1 MRWRAFPDRI
11 TSFHTIRKIRA
22 GEKMKLHARLVLFAA
37 CLMALPLT
45 LFAQDTASG
54 KDKPLAFRT
63 AIELA
68 LKNSATT
75 GLSQAD
81 LQRARSVVRQTK
93 DVFLP
98 QMVLGSGLGAS
109 YGFPLSL
116 EGAAPSIFS
125 VNFQGALF
133 NMAQRNYIK
142 AAKSDVQVTAA
153 QNADR
158 RNDVMMETALDYVQL
173 DLLDSSLTIQK
184 EQQQSAQ
191 KFQDIVAQRI
201 QAGLDSQVEGTRAK
215 LAGAKTRLD
224 IAQTRAAADQLRLR
238 LSQLTGLPVAAIKT
252 ETETIPE
259 MPPVAQDQDL
269 PGEAVKN
276 SPVVKVADAAAQAKA
291 FRAQAERKQL
301 YPSVDF
307 VGQYAM
313 LARFNNY
320 DEFFQKFQRNNVTA
334 GVAIRFPFLSPVQR
348 AAADAAKAD
357 AAKSRKEAQTV
368 KEQVSTETLKLQRS
382 VEQLAAAREVAQL
395 EHQLAQSDIEATHAK
410 IESGAATLKD
420 EENAHVAEHERYTA
434 YLNSS
439 FELDRAQIQLMR
451 QIGQLETWALGAPKR

>member
-1 MRWRAFPDRI
+1 MR
-11 TSFHTIRKIRA
+11 
-22 GEKMKLHARLVLFAA
+22 LHARVVLIAA
-37 CLMALPLT
+37 WIVALPLT
-45 LFAQDTASG
+45 VLAQDTSSG
-54 KDKPLAFRT
+54 PDKPLAFRT

-81 LQRARSVVRQTK
+81 LQRARSVVRQTH

-98 QMVLGSGLGAS
+98 QMVLGSGLGGS

-116 EGAAPSIFS
+116 EGAAPSVFN

-133 NMAQRNYIK
+133 NLAQRNYVK
-142 AAKSDVQVTAA
+142 AAKSDVEVTTA

-158 RNDVMMETALDYVQL
+158 RNDVIMETALDYVQL
-173 DLLDSSLTIQK
+173 DLLDSSLTIER
-184 EQQQSAQ
+184 EQRQSAQ

-215 LAGAKTRLD
+215 LAGARTRLD
-224 IAQTRAAADQLRLR
+224 IAQTQAAADQLRLR
-238 LSQLTGLPVAAIKT
+238 LAQLTGLPVGAVQT
-252 ETETIPE
+252 STETIPE

-269 PGEAVKN
+269 PGEALKN
-276 SPVVKVADAAAQAKA
+276 NPVVKVADAAAQAKE

-301 YPSVDF
+301 YPAIDL
-307 VGQYAM
+307 VGQYAV

-320 DEFFQKFQRNNVTA
+320 DQFFQKFQRHNVTA
-334 GVAIRFPFLSPVQR
+334 GVAIRFPFFNPVQR

-357 AAKSRKEAQTV
+357 AAKSRKEAQSV

-395 EHQLAQSDIEATHAK
+395 EHQLAQSDIESTHAK
-410 IESGAATLKD
+410 IESGAASINAEVKDRHTLLVLYKSY
-420 EENAHVAEHERYTA
+420 YT
-434 YLNSS
+434 SS
-439 FELDRAQIQLMR
+439 YEQLLCQI
-451 QIGQLETWALGAPKR
+451 I

>member
-1 MRWRAFPDRI
+1 
-11 TSFHTIRKIRA
+11 
-22 GEKMKLHARLVLFAA
+22 MKLHARLVLIAA
-37 CLMALPLT
+37 WIMALPLT
-45 LFAQDTASG
+45 LLAQETSSG

-68 LKNSATT
+68 LKNSAST
-75 GLSQAD
+75 GLQQAD
-81 LQRARSVVRQTK
+81 LQRSRSVVRQTK

-116 EGAAPSIFS
+116 EGAAPSIFN

-133 NMAQRNYIK
+133 NMAQRNYLK

-158 RNDVMMETALDYVQL
+158 RNDVIMETALDYVQL

-184 EQQQSAQ
+184 EQQQAAQ
-191 KFQDIVAQRI
+191 KFQDIVSQRI
-201 QAGLDSQVEGTRAK
+201 EAGLDSQVENTRAK
-215 LAGAKTRLD
+215 LAGARTRLD
-224 IAQTRAAADQLRLR
+224 IAQTQAAADQLRLR
-238 LSQLTGLPVAAIKT
+238 LSQLTGLPVSAIQT
-252 ETETIPE
+252 STETIPE

-269 PGEAVKN
+269 PSEAVKN
-276 SPVVKVADAAAQAKA
+276 NPLVKVADAAAHAKA
-291 FRAQAERKQL
+291 FRAEGERKQL
-301 YPSVDF
+301 YPSVDY
-307 VGQYAM
+307 VGQYAV

-320 DEFFQKFQRNNVTA
+320 DEFFQKFQRHNVTA
-334 GVAIRFPFLSPVQR
+334 GVAIRFPFFNPVQR

-357 AAKSRKEAQTV
+357 AAKSRKEAQSV

-382 VEQLAAAREVAQL
+382 VEQLAAAREVSQL

-410 IESGAATLKD
+410 IESGAASLKD
-420 EENAHVAEHERYTA
+420 EQNARVAEHERYTA

-451 QIGQLETWALGAPKR
+451 QIGQLETWALGPPKR

>member
-1 MRWRAFPDRI
+1 M
-11 TSFHTIRKIRA
+11 
-22 GEKMKLHARLVLFAA
+22 
-37 CLMALPLT
+37 
-45 LFAQDTASG
+45 
-54 KDKPLAFRT
+54 
-63 AIELA
+63 
-68 LKNSATT
+68 
-75 GLSQAD
+75 
-81 LQRARSVVRQTK
+81 
-93 DVFLP
+93 
-98 QMVLGSGLGAS
+98 
-109 YGFPLSL
+109 
-116 EGAAPSIFS
+116 
-125 VNFQGALF
+125 
-133 NMAQRNYIK
+133 K
-142 AAKSDVQVTAA
+142 AAKSDVEVTTA

-173 DLLDSSLTIQK
+173 DLLDSSLTIQR
-184 EQQQSAQ
+184 EQQQAAQ

-215 LAGAKTRLD
+215 LAGARTRLD
-224 IAQTRAAADQLRLR
+224 IAQTQAAADQLRLR
-238 LSQLTGLPVAAIKT
+238 LSQLTGLPVT
-252 ETETIPE
+252 EIRTSTETIPE
-259 MPPVAQDQDL
+259 MPAVAQDQDL
-269 PGEAVKN
+269 PGEALKN
-276 SPVVKVADAAAQAKA
+276 NPVVKVADAAAQAKE

-301 YPSVDF
+301 YPAIDF

-334 GVAIRFPFLSPVQR
+334 GVAIRFPFFNPVQR

-395 EHQLAQSDIEATHAK
+395 EHQLAQADIEAAHAK
-410 IESGAATLKD
+410 IESGAASIKD
-420 EENAHVAEHERYTA
+420 EENARVAEHQRYTA

-451 QIGQLETWALGAPKR
+451 QIGQLETWALGPRTGK

>member
-1 MRWRAFPDRI
+1 
-11 TSFHTIRKIRA
+11 
-22 GEKMKLHARLVLFAA
+22 MKLHARVLMIAA
-37 CLMALPLT
+37 WVMALPVT
-45 LFAQDTASG
+45 LLAQDTSSG
-54 KDKPLAFRT
+54 QDKPLAFRT

-81 LQRARSVVRQTK
+81 LQRARAIVSQTHNA
-93 DVFLP
+93 FLP

-116 EGAAPSIFS
+116 EGAAPSIFN
-125 VNFQGALF
+125 VNFQGDLI
-133 NMAQRNYIK
+133 NLAQRNYVK
-142 AAKSDVQVTAA
+142 AAKSDVDVTTA

-158 RNDVMMETALDYVQL
+158 RNDVMMETAVDYVQL

-215 LAGAKTRLD
+215 LAGARTRLD
-224 IAQTRAAADQLRLR
+224 IAQTHAAADQLRLR
-238 LSQLTGLPVAAIKT
+238 LAQLTGLPVAAIRT
-252 ETETIPE
+252 STETIPE
-259 MPPVAQDQDL
+259 MPPVGQDEDL
-269 PGEAVKN
+269 PSDALKN
-276 SPVVKVADAAAQAKA
+276 NPVVKVADAAAQAKE

-301 YPSVDF
+301 YPSIDF
-307 VGQYAM
+307 VGQYAV

-320 DEFFQKFQRNNVTA
+320 DQFFQKFQRHNITA
-334 GVAIRFPFLSPVQR
+334 GVAIRFPFFNPVQR
-348 AAADAAKAD
+348 AAAEAAKAD
-357 AAKSRKEAQTV
+357 AAKSRKEARGV
-368 KEQVSTETLKLQRS
+368 KEQVSTDTLKLQRS

-395 EHQLAQSDIEATHAK
+395 EHQLAQSDIESTHAK
-410 IESGAATLKD
+410 IESGTATLKD
-420 EENAHVAEHERYTA
+420 EENARVAEHERYTA

-451 QIGQLETWALGAPKR
+451 QIGQLETWALGTPKR

>member
-1 MRWRAFPDRI
+1 
-11 TSFHTIRKIRA
+11 
-22 GEKMKLHARLVLFAA
+22 MKLHARRVLIAA
-37 CLMALPLT
+37 WIMALPLT
-45 LFAQDTASG
+45 LLAQETSPG

-68 LKNSATT
+68 LKNSAST
-75 GLSQAD
+75 GLQQAD
-81 LQRARSVVRQTK
+81 LLRASSVVRQTK

-116 EGAAPSIFS
+116 EGAAPSIFN

-133 NMAQRNYIK
+133 NMAQRNYLK

-158 RNDVMMETALDYVQL
+158 RNDVIMETALDYVQL

-184 EQQQSAQ
+184 EQQQAAQ
-191 KFQDIVAQRI
+191 KFQDIVSQRI
-201 QAGLDSQVEGTRAK
+201 DAGLDSQVENTRAK
-215 LAGAKTRLD
+215 LAGARTRLD
-224 IAQTRAAADQLRLR
+224 IAQTLAAADQLRLR
-238 LSQLTGLPVAAIKT
+238 LSQLTGLPVSAIQT
-252 ETETIPE
+252 STETIPE
-259 MPPVAQDQDL
+259 MPAVAQDQDL

-276 SPVVKVADAAAQAKA
+276 NPQVKVADAAAQAKA

-301 YPSVDF
+301 YPSVDY
-307 VGQYAM
+307 VGQYAV

-320 DEFFQKFQRNNVTA
+320 DEFFQKFQRHNVTA
-334 GVAIRFPFLSPVQR
+334 GVAIRFPFFNPVQR

-357 AAKSRKEAQTV
+357 AAKSRKEAQSV

-420 EENAHVAEHERYTA
+420 EQNARVAEHERYTA

-451 QIGQLETWALGAPKR
+451 EIGQLETWALSPPKR

>member
-1 MRWRAFPDRI
+1 
-11 TSFHTIRKIRA
+11 
-22 GEKMKLHARLVLFAA
+22 MKLHARVTILIAA
-37 CLMALPLT
+37 WIVALPLT
-45 LFAQDTASG
+45 LLAQDASSG

-116 EGAAPSIFS
+116 EGAAPSIFN
-125 VNFQGALF
+125 VNFQGALI
-133 NMAQRNYIK
+133 NLAQRNYVK
-142 AAKSDVQVTAA
+142 AAKSDVDVTTA

-173 DLLDSSLTIQK
+173 DLLDSSLTIQR

-215 LAGAKTRLD
+215 LAGARTRLD
-224 IAQTRAAADQLRLR
+224 IAQTQAAADQLRLR
-238 LSQLTGLPVAAIKT
+238 LSQLTGLPVT
-252 ETETIPE
+252 EIRTSTETIPE

-269 PGEAVKN
+269 PGEALKN
-276 SPVVKVADAAAQAKA
+276 NPVVKVANAAAQAKE

-301 YPSVDF
+301 YPAIDF
-307 VGQYAM
+307 VGQYAV

-320 DEFFQKFQRNNVTA
+320 DQFFQKFQRNNVTA
-334 GVAIRFPFLSPVQR
+334 GVAIRFPFFNPVQR

-357 AAKSRKEAQTV
+357 AVKSRKEAQTV

-395 EHQLAQSDIEATHAK
+395 EHQLAQSDIEAAHAK
-410 IESGAATLKD
+410 IESGAASIKD
-420 EENAHVAEHERYTA
+420 EENARVAEHERYTA

-451 QIGQLETWALGAPKR
+451 QIGQLETWTLGAPKR

>member
-1 MRWRAFPDRI
+1 
-11 TSFHTIRKIRA
+11 
-22 GEKMKLHARLVLFAA
+22 MKLHARLVLVAA
-37 CLMALPLT
+37 WVVALPLT
-45 LFAQDTASG
+45 LLAQETSTG
-54 KDKPLAFRT
+54 QDKPLAFRT

-68 LKNSATT
+68 LKNSTTT

-81 LQRARSVVRQTK
+81 LQRARSVVRQTH

-98 QMVLGSGLGAS
+98 QMVAGSGLGAS

-116 EGAAPSIFS
+116 EGAAPSVFN

-133 NMAQRNYIK
+133 NMAQRNYVK
-142 AAKSDVQVTAA
+142 AAKSEVDVTAA

-158 RNDVMMETALDYVQL
+158 RNDVLMETALDYVQL

-215 LAGAKTRLD
+215 LAGARTRLD
-224 IAQTRAAADQLRLR
+224 IAQTQAAADQLRLR
-238 LSQLTGLPVAAIKT
+238 LSQLTGLPVAAIRT
-252 ETETIPE
+252 STETIPE
-259 MPPVAQDQDL
+259 MPAVAQDQDL

-276 SPVVKVADAAAQAKA
+276 NPVVKVADAAAQAKE
-291 FRAQAERKQL
+291 FRARGERKQL
-301 YPSVDF
+301 YPSMDF
-307 VGQYAM
+307 VGQYAV

-320 DEFFQKFQRNNVTA
+320 DQFFQKFQRHNVTA
-334 GVAIRFPFLSPVQR
+334 GVAIRFPFFNPVQR
-348 AAADAAKAD
+348 AAADAARAD
-357 AAKSRKEAQTV
+357 AVKSRKEAQSV

-395 EHQLAQSDIEATHAK
+395 EHQLAQSDIESTRAK
-410 IESGAATLKD
+410 IESGAASIKD
-420 EENAHVAEHERYTA
+420 EETARVAEHQRYTA

-451 QIGQLETWALGAPKR
+451 QTGQLEEWALGPPKR

>member
-1 MRWRAFPDRI
+1 
-11 TSFHTIRKIRA
+11 
-22 GEKMKLHARLVLFAA
+22 MKLHTRVVLVAA
-37 CLMALPLT
+37 WIVALPAT
-45 LFAQDTASG
+45 LLAQDSSSG
-54 KDKPLAFRT
+54 KEKPLAFRT

-116 EGAAPSIFS
+116 EGAAPSIFN

-133 NMAQRNYIK
+133 NMAQRNYVK
-142 AAKSDVQVTAA
+142 AARSDLQVTAA

-158 RNDVMMETALDYVQL
+158 RNDVIMETAMDYVQL

-184 EQQQSAQ
+184 EQQQAAQ
-191 KFQDIVAQRI
+191 KFQDIVAQRV
-201 QAGLDSQVEGTRAK
+201 QAGLDSGVETTRAR
-215 LAGAKTRLD
+215 LAGARTRLD
-224 IAQTRAAADQLRLR
+224 IAQTQAAADQLRLR
-238 LSQLTGLPVAAIKT
+238 LSQLTGLPVTAIQT
-252 ETETIPE
+252 STETIPE
-259 MPPVAQDQDL
+259 MPAVGQDQNL
-269 PGEAVKN
+269 PGEALKN
-276 SPVVKVADAAAQAKA
+276 SPVVKVADAAAQAKE
-291 FRAQAERKQL
+291 FRARGERKQL
-301 YPSVDF
+301 YPAIDF
-307 VGQYAM
+307 VGQYAV

-320 DEFFQKFQRNNVTA
+320 DEFFQKFQRHNVTA
-334 GVAIRFPFLSPVQR
+334 GIAIRFPFFNPVQR
-348 AAADAAKAD
+348 AAADAAQAD

-395 EHQLAQSDIEATHAK
+395 EHQLAQSDIESTHAK
-410 IESGAATLKD
+410 IESGTASIKD
-420 EENAHVAEHERYTA
+420 EENARVAEHERYTA

-451 QIGQLETWALGAPKR
+451 QIGQLEAWALGPPKR